1 MKCTHSQYSLNLCFF
16 YSNANQACSS
26 YYLCFSCRYW
36 FCYSSPQDSSS
47 GDELDFGIPND
58 EQPPPGIDNLSLTG
72 GSDESDEV
80 AILGDPDNEPMAVL
94 VRRRRGG
101 ASRFLARLGR
111 NRLRKLRKMKKP
123 LQAPPSI

>member
-1 MKCTHSQYSLNLCFF
+1 MQIKLVLLTICASLVAIGF
-16 YSNANQACSS
+16 ATP
-26 YYLCFSCRYW
+26 
-36 FCYSSPQDSSS
+36 SPQDSSS

-94 VRRRRGG
+94 VRRRRG

-123 LQAPPSI
+123 LQAPSSI